1 MKTMRGRAIFLA
13 QFAGVDLCYEIHPG
27 SAGVRCIEADVESSR
42 NGARLTRLAR

>member
-13 QFAGVDLCYEIHPG
+13 QFAGVAG

-42 NGARLTRLAR
+42 NGVRWTRLAR